1 MIRTALYPGSFDPIT
16 NGHIDV
22 LRQSLNI
29 ADRIVVAIGISPKKP
44 GLFNY
49 DQRQKIISKV
59 LEESFEPEVVKLVSI
74 TKFTGLVVHA
84 AQENNANIIIRGL
97 RDSSDL
103 DYEMRM
109 VGMNETMKPDLSTVF
124 IPASIGVRHI
134 SATLVRQIAQMGG
147 DVAPFVATE
156 VVKQLKSAY
165 S

>member
-29 ADRIVVAIGISPKKP
+29 ADQIVVAIGISPDKP

-49 DQRQKIISKV
+49 DQRQKIIANV
-59 LEESFEPEVVKLVSI
+59 IEESFELEVIKHISI

-97 RDSSDL
+97 RDNSDL

-109 VGMNETMKPDLSTVF
+109 VGMNGTMNSDISTVF
-124 IPASIGVRHI
+124 IPASTGVRHI

-147 DVAPFVATE
+147 DVTPFVAAE

>member
-22 LRQSLNI
+22 LRQTLNI
-29 ADRIVVAIGISPKKP
+29 VDHVVIAIGISPKKT

-49 DQRQKIISKV
+49 DQRKEIIANV
-59 LEESFEPEVVKLVSI
+59 VNESFEPKVVKQISI
-74 TKFTGLVVHA
+74 TKFTGLVVQA

-109 VGMNETMKPDLSTVF
+109 VGMNGTMNPDISTVF
-124 IPASIGVRHI
+124 IPASSGVRHI

-147 DVAPFVATE
+147 DVTPFVAAE